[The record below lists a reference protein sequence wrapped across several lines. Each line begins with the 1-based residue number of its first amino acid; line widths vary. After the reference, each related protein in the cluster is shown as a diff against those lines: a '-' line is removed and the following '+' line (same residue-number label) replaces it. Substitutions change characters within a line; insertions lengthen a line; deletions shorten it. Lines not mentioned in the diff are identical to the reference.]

1 MPQEMTEYES
11 SHSRKRLF
19 GRYTDEEVKNTAS
32 PAKKYKYNTSGE
44 RLTTTKRKKGIQ
56 FSSMQQPPLIKQLKG
71 ILSEYPDND
80 QIIKEL
86 IQNAED
92 AGATVV
98 KILHDKRRINLVSE
112 QRGTA
117 PDYTKF
123 FKGPALCVYNDT
135 VFTDKDWEGIQMI
148 YSSEKEKD
156 PKTVGRF
163 GLGFKSVF
171 HMTDHP
177 CVISGTRVL
186 LIDPQQPTE
195 KVNATLDLCD
205 LDEYEEDGFD
215 VETFWLALENT
226 FCFRKQTLQNDEGF
240 KGTLFW
246 FPLREKPT
254 RLSETL
260 YSETKVENL
269 LNLFKSDASNVL
281 VFLKSIEQI
290 SLNKRDESRKIS
302 ETFQLKIEDKNG
314 SVRLSRQAFK
324 DRIQNQNISSECPDI
339 HSTIHLVIYML
350 SGDKEERQ
358 EWLVVNYFVNESASA
373 GFRKLIQDKNLGYSP
388 YVGVATPLKEIE
400 DDFEGHVFCF
410 LPLPKEGERLTGLP
424 VHVNG
429 FFALSQNRHH
439 MKWETEEQEGKPIDD
454 KSILWNKALIEE
466 ALPKAYELLV
476 LEIIEVSKKNSNDKI
491 SIRAVYNTLPTC
503 KSSPRKTHKRW
514 MELENKLYEYLDK
527 REMVYAMHTRE
538 WIGLRKAFFATF
550 RTLSSSEGDVSLQE
564 SVVRCFQKISVQY
577 VDVPFSLFDTLQAHF
592 PYIKDQTPKTLC
604 FQLKQQQQYKELT
617 GMDKMNILVYLL
629 KNEDTFAHLQDLE
642 LLPLA
647 SDKWVEF
654 RKGSQPVYLCSD
666 AEVKMFPGQENRIVM
681 ESSKLGPQLTEFIE
695 KICNSEIYQ
704 IQRLDVKLAKMLLTE
719 TIRFHFASN
728 ENIRWTKTSS
738 LPSQWLEHLWRVL
751 VKKDMVKYFKDIPL
765 VPILIQGSWTDP
777 DVIELVRLSDFIII
791 KEIEHTKE
799 CSLNDGLVKCLKAL
813 NVKVLP
819 SLPEWIQFESIQN
832 FVKRPTKEEI
842 IYLFGEVYNKIGEN
856 AVFKLNQAFEIDGQ
870 IRKVLIQFASSLVC
884 LEPELVEMFR
894 KLHLFRAVRSLKDEG
909 QYSSVVK
916 VKKVIPGNINFPV
929 GVDLPFLCIKVDTED
944 QHLIKLLDM
953 DIVTLEA
960 LILSTIKKLQV
971 SKSNDQVTTFMTFF
985 LVNFKLFENKSS
997 ICNYA
1002 AKLPF
1007 LTMGTMLHVP
1017 SDLFDPSCSL
1027 LQRLLIGESLFPE
1040 RSIEFSG
1047 RELEALRRL
1056 GLKSKENIN
1065 GSIMLK
1071 VANSLKLWMG
1081 DAQKSDDLSKKAD
1094 AFMEVLVDNPSLL
1107 DHYCNGSTTLGNA
1120 LMSIQCIPVVQTPP
1134 ENYPNGMPWFSKNV
1148 KLCKP
1153 GEAKHSKLSLFAG
1166 ATVPIVD
1173 CSSQKVI
1180 KYFKWEEYPSLEIV
1194 LNQLAYIRQHYKVNY
1209 KPDYVKATQQIY
1221 NYLHESKGKYLIL
1234 HDKLKDENIL
1244 WTGNSFVKP
1253 SSVIITNR
1261 EGDLDLKPYF
1271 YYVPEEFYNMNELFL
1286 QLGCNLEQNNELLLT
1301 TLQDIKFKHESAET
1315 INTSSLSNDTDIALR
1330 ILKCLAR
1337 KQNDGSF
1344 NVEESKMLM
1353 LVESPLSER
1362 LSLQPV
1368 SVCILDEDQ
1377 DELDEEEEKS
1387 LYIVNRIVPA
1397 IVAKDLG
1404 VKSMKRKTIIG
1415 ATEEFGVEEWGVH
1428 ESLTTRI
1435 RTLLEDGYTDGLSV
1449 PKELVQ
1455 NADDSGAT
1463 IVKFLYD
1470 ERKNDDAKRTEKLLS
1485 SDLRFCQGPALWV
1498 FNDSL
1503 FTEKDLQNITKL
1515 NGATKAES
1523 KDKIGK
1529 FGLGFC
1535 SVYNLTDV
1543 PCFISGKDMIIFD
1556 PHETYLDEARQSRG
1570 TGLRVRLSKQ
1580 NIIRRNV
1587 DQFKPYKSVF
1597 GCDLPDKIFTGYS
1610 GTLFRLP
1617 LRTDS
1622 QAARSEI
1629 CSKPYSKDEV
1639 VILLKQLIENAG
1651 NILLFTQNVKVL
1663 QIYYLPENA
1672 TDPSQAKLLFSVEKT
1687 TTCTQYSNG
1696 TDAMPAQSVLKRMPA
1711 VLENDGNFTE
1721 IHNVEI
1727 SQKLYESV
1735 LLKLQS
1741 IEHLGSS
1748 ATNWIVSWAL
1758 GTKGSLMLS
1767 KRMSKEGAVPL
1778 SAIAIPLTNKT
1789 DNCPLVLK
1797 DVPIGFYRV
1806 GHLFCFLPLPVQTDL
1821 HMHIN
1826 GCFSVRSDRRGLAWF
1841 SEDDKR
1847 SRDGITWNQALME
1860 DSVVQSFVNLLSY
1873 LSERNP
1879 KGYIYHSLWPLSGCI
1894 DVKAFLHSF
1903 YKKLISDNIKLFKG
1917 EHVWVSFDEVVYL
1930 DPAIRHTKMIGDIA
1944 FDFLG
1949 SVPISTGKHII
1960 EMPGQ
1965 ILSLLQNWNPERN
1978 SFFKKSM
1985 VDEEELMIHLLN
1997 SIDSVFW
2004 HNKLPQRNQML
2015 LHAMQCKSKK
2025 VIQKLQATKCIP
2037 TEPNNVLH
2045 RPNELVCPKSE
2056 IAGMFNVTDE
2066 KFPLKSEGFCTSKTL
2081 AKLNTLGMNNKYLT
2095 QAMLLQRCKTIHQLI
2110 TDCGN
2115 CALERSVQIIKYC
2128 GRLDVIQELQNDIA
2142 FIRELRQTLLMPVL
2156 HSPPNWRF
2164 TWKADKLD
2172 DVSNSYCTDHS
2183 KQKENSVRFGKPT
2196 CLFRESLS
2204 TCIGSVGLFVHENLL
2219 RRKCALPENLFE
2231 LLGVEKQP
2239 SLELLLQQLNHLS
2252 DEYRCPEQQLR
2263 SLDKIS
2269 KAVYEGLERLIV
2281 DKSEIEILEMECFQK
2296 IGDKPL
2302 IIMGKELVCSSKIAF
2317 QVKSECIPELYCLR
2331 EFDYKK
2337 KKVFKALGVKD
2348 HFTVEFLLSV
2358 LQRIYTDCLYRKCI
2372 DIDTVSCLLVNLC
2385 ESMKIE
2391 NIHYSD
2397 LKETEAII
2405 VAPDVDGF
2413 LRPTHELVIEDPA
2426 YKSSASLHI
2435 LHGNIP
2441 PDTGRALGVKS
2452 KQRKIVECFSTG
2464 FFEPFGQN
2472 ESLITRLTGILEDY
2486 PCDSSIMKEL
2496 LQNADDAS
2504 ATEIFF
2510 IKNYVTYDNEKIFGK
2525 EDLQGPSLCVFNN
2538 SYFTEDDFNGIRNL
2552 GVGSKREDPSK
2563 TGQYGI
2569 GFNAVYHL
2577 TDTPSFLTKGPGLG
2591 KDGQICIFDPMLSCL
2606 EGHATSE
2613 NPGIKCDA
2621 YFMKESF
2628 PNMLLGYPVIPS
2640 IEASGQGTIFRLPLR
2655 RYRSPISS
2663 NVMTPD
2669 KMDKVIESFKKDMF
2683 ESLLFLKNI
2692 KCIKVFN
2699 VSNGDLFEEFSV
2711 ERKLSEEDDICRKKY
2726 FSSIKEVAKGNL
2738 HVPHQNLCMQPIETF
2753 YKINIEDN
2761 TGHNENWLIV
2771 NSFGIEQTCEKK
2783 SSVMLALKAK
2793 AIGLTPVTAIAL
2805 PWPENETHTSL
2816 PATDKMRKIMEKK
2829 ITGKAFCFLPLPITT
2844 GLPFHVNGHFALDK
2858 ARTKLWSEGD
2868 RKSWNDF
2875 VLAELLSRTCIT
2887 ALQYLKEN
2895 FVCRH
2900 STEIFDKILIAQTL
2914 ERYHEYFPKWEKSSD
2929 NNWKLFVSNFY
2940 KIVIEEEV
2948 NIFPSTGRTYI
2959 DNSQPEENTHEIGLD
2974 WVSLSKSDDDF
2985 DGTFNVVSK
2994 HVTFSHP
3001 IFTDKDAHS
3010 VLYTLRTIGM
3020 KVIETPHWVSKS
3032 ISQSGIKYI
3041 PSCTPKS
3048 VIKFLK
3054 TFDDEN
3060 AAHCRIGKM
3069 NSRLEETMI
3078 SNVEALQSLLNYII
3092 RDENFTDKIDGLPLC
3107 LANNGLLK
3115 AFSKHAPLFCSDMC
3129 DILIGSADQFVHSE
3143 IIYMVNRNEYH
3154 TSKVIKTFEVDNLLS
3169 ILADTFD
3176 PADFASGMCVDWN
3189 KDAGVP
3195 IKPNIIERILFFIYS
3210 KSVKIN
3216 NTTMHESL
3224 DENLFQRN
3232 ICMFNDWSFLPTFH
3246 YVGSA
3251 KVFQLVPFCNSNR
3264 LYNKSYLPQH
3274 DTLNKV
3280 AKKLNVPCLDE
3291 SCFLKPDKR
3300 IASHLRRMLPSYER
3314 PVQLLECLSYYR
3326 PKFQMSKITHDE
3338 CVSVLNLFDGAIDQM
3353 KKNCDA
3359 LTLQNMFKKLPLF
3372 VSHQKEIVSIDNFVH
3387 VIVLLTGIPSDGIND
3402 WAQNTG
3408 ILLLK
3413 DTEKLRNLYKFL
3425 NFPTKSVIEVYIE
3438 KILPTFDLVPRSV
3451 WKVHIEYIKNTLL
3464 MRSLGQKFDHHQLNV
3479 IQQLKAIPFIHV
3491 IGKDKRV
3498 DQLYDCCHPVFSCM
3512 LSEDYFLP
3520 KEYRGHEWRE
3530 FLEIL
3535 GMIMKPTEKMLID
3548 FAQSLEAKI
3557 NNRINEETKKQSGAL
3572 VDCLFN
3578 GDWSEQTLAKMK
3590 NIRFVVPRK
3599 VDEKRTFLAKQ
3610 PGNAELLICFAGAVS
3625 DKHMDLCWSS
3635 QNLIFYLPF
3644 SENMRMF
3651 LGIYEYPP
3659 MDRIVQHCQNVTE
3672 VFKRE
3677 LEKNNISSLPFF
3689 VKSQMELLY
3698 SAFQKSYEESMQ
3710 QKFKVTPIV
3719 FHPEDNKMLLVR
3731 QVVVNLN
3738 EVDEIRPYL
3747 YKLPNCFG
3755 PYENLFQKL
3764 GSHRVPLCSDYSAVL
3779 AEIKQQYKEKPLPYN
3794 TLLFVQKALE
3804 NIIKLIDMEKEPL
3817 QNVAQVFIPD
3827 RNKVLV
3833 PSKKLTVSNNN
3844 EIEKRLEGKIDI
3856 DFFIGFKEL
3865 KIDCVRDPALPFEQW
3880 PKLLQPDVLTRE
3892 IVEEIS
3898 TDNIQEEDCIEAQ
3911 RIEYSLRSA
3920 PVVEGIIRLV
3930 KHQFKCDGESFHY
3943 SIENA
3948 IMQRL
3953 RSVKVTKVSG
3963 LKTFLKYKGQ
3973 KIEGTELNASCFIK
3987 SFENDTA
3994 DEVNFTG
4001 YELCFQKEA
4010 GEQTLTD
4017 LINDNHGLLT
4027 LVDLCTENRLGKR
4040 MTICLS
4046 QILRLLENSSE
4057 ISRRLDNL
4065 QIDAYDLPASWNVS
4079 IFPRPGTYVEEKFH
4093 AFLEQSISPFK
4104 VYEYMYVALEVEDST
4119 DLTDPVYM
4127 YADIW
4132 KENKR
4137 FHGASVLDITYDV
4150 NVGRKD
4156 EIITVPIYRLYRFK
4170 PKEQEI
4176 VQDLVAYDIEPIGSI
4191 PIDENFRRVRQ
4202 MLEDA
4207 WKLDETG
4214 RKAVIRRLWMQW
4226 HPDRNRDNREY
4237 AGRVFNYINEIV
4249 LKLEKKEII
4258 DDEITSDTGRMP
4270 PDMSR
4275 STFGSA
4281 SDAVYRR
4288 GCTLAA
4294 HFHDNRDDYNRSTRT
4309 GNFAHHRAEEAIVRH
4324 VGEAKRWHRQAVQ
4337 DYKAAISNITTGA
4350 DDLSFNWVCYKCHQ
4364 AAEKALKAA
4373 WFAKNANMARRK
4385 DHSLGNIANG
4395 LDDGL
4400 LFTEATSLE
4409 RITGDYSYMRY
4420 PDAVLGRHQI
4430 PSEMFDCKKAEKAVE
4445 ITKCI
4450 LDTIAELID

>member
-1 MPQEMTEYES
+1 MASASGGSVKKKKNIRYSEM
-11 SHSRKRLF
+11 K
-19 GRYTDEEVKNTAS
+19 
-32 PAKKYKYNTSGE
+32 
-44 RLTTTKRKKGIQ
+44 
-56 FSSMQQPPLIKQLKG
+56 QPPLIKQLKG
-71 ILSEYPDND
+71 ILSEYPDGG
-80 QIIKEL
+80 QILKEL

-92 AGATVV
+92 AGAKEVR
-98 KILHDKRRINLVSE
+98 ILHDKRRINQNTSNQCE
-112 QRGTA
+112 TT
-117 PDYTKF
+117 PIYTKF
-123 FKGPALCVYNDT
+123 FKGPALCVYNDA
-135 VFTDKDWEGIQMI
+135 VFSENDWEGIQMI
-148 YSSEKEKD
+148 YSSIKEED
-156 PKTVGRF
+156 PMKVGRF

-171 HMTDHP
+171 HITDFP
-177 CVISGTRVL
+177 CVISGDKVL
-186 LIDPQQPTE
+186 LINPQQSAE
-195 KVNATLDLCD
+195 RVNATLDLCA
-205 LDEYEEDGFD
+205 LEEYEEDGLD
-215 VETFWLALENT
+215 AEAFWEALEDT
-226 FCFRKQTLQNDEGF
+226 FGLCRQSLQEDGF
-240 KGTLFW
+240 QGTIFW
-246 FPLREKPT
+246 FPLRENPSD
-254 RLSETL
+254 LSETL
-260 YSETKVENL
+260 YNESKVN
-269 LNLFKSDASNVL
+269 NLFDSFASDASNIL
-281 VFLKSIEQI
+281 LFLKNIEKI
-290 SLNKRDESRKIS
+290 SLHTRDGDRKIS
-302 ETFQLKIEDKNG
+302 ETLQLEIEDKDG
-314 SVRLSRQAFK
+314 AVRRSRQAFK
-324 DRIQNQNISSECPDI
+324 DQIQNQNISSECPDI
-339 HSTIHLVIYML
+339 HSTIHLVIRML
-350 SGDKEERQ
+350 SGGTEKHQ

-373 GFRKLIQDKNLGYSP
+373 GFQKLIQDKNLGYSP
-388 YVGVATPLKEIE
+388 YVGVATPLKEID

-476 LEIIEVSKKNSNDKI
+476 LEIIKVSVKNSNDDI
-491 SIRAVYNTLPTC
+491 SIKAVYNTLPTC

-514 MELENKLYEYLDK
+514 MELENKLYEYLGK
-527 REMVYAMHTRE
+527 REILYGMHTQE
-538 WIGLRKAFFATF
+538 WIDLRRAFFATF
-550 RTLSSSEGDVSLQE
+550 RTLSSNEGDVALQE

-577 VDVPFSLFDTLQAHF
+577 VDIPFSLFDTLQSHF
-592 PYIKDQTPKTLC
+592 PYIKDLTPESLAL
-604 FQLKQQQQYKELT
+604 QLKQQQQYKQLT
-617 GMDKMNILVYLL
+617 HKDKINILGYLL
-629 KNEDTFAHLQDLE
+629 GNEAILQDLE

-647 SDKWVEF
+647 SDKWIEF
-654 RKGSQPVYLCSD
+654 RKGSQPIYLCSD
-666 AEVKMFPGQENRIVM
+666 AFVKMFPGQENRIVM
-681 ESSKLGPQLTEFIE
+681 ESAKLGPQLTEFIE
-695 KICNSEIYQ
+695 KICNSESYQ
-704 IQRLDVKLAKMLLTE
+704 IQRLDIKLAKMLMTQTLQC
-719 TIRFHFASN
+719 HFGSV
-728 ENIRWTKTSS
+728 ENVRWTKSSS
-738 LPSQWLEHLWRVL
+738 LPIQWMEHLWHVL
-751 VKKDMVKYFKDIPL
+751 INKDMVKYFKDIPL

-791 KEIEHTKE
+791 KEIEHIKE
-799 CSLNDGLVKCLKAL
+799 CGLNDGLVKCLKAL

-856 AVFKLNQAFEIDGQ
+856 AVFKLNQALEMDGQ
-870 IRKVLIQFASSLVC
+870 IREVLIQFASSLVC

-894 KLHLFRAVRSLKDEG
+894 KLHLFRAGRSLEDEG

-916 VKKVIPGNINFPV
+916 VEKVIPENINFPV

-971 SKSNDQVTTFMTFF
+971 SKSSGQVTTFMTFF
-985 LVNFKLFENKSS
+985 LVNFKLFENKDS
-997 ICNYA
+997 ICNNA

-1007 LTMGTMLHVP
+1007 LTMDTMLHVP

-1047 RELEALRRL
+1047 RELEALRSL
-1056 GLKSKENIN
+1056 GLKSKENLN
-1065 GSIMLK
+1065 GCIMLK

-1134 ENYPNGMPWFSKNV
+1134 ENYPNGLPWFSKNV

-1153 GEAKHSKLSLFAG
+1153 DKAKHSKLSLFAG

-1194 LNQLAYIRQHYKVNY
+1194 LNQLAYIRQHYKVKY

-1234 HDKLKDENIL
+1234 HDTLKDENIL
-1244 WTGNSFVKP
+1244 WTGYSFVKP
-1253 SSVIITNR
+1253 SSVIITKR

-1271 YYVPEEFYNMNELFL
+1271 YYVPEEFHNMNELFL

-1315 INTSSLSNDTDIALR
+1315 INTSSLSHDTEIALK

-1337 KQNDGSF
+1337 KQNDGSL

-1353 LVESPLSER
+1353 LVENPLPER

-1387 LYIVNRIVPA
+1387 LYIVNPIVPA
-1397 IVAKDLG
+1397 NVAKDLG

-1435 RTLLEDGYTDGLSV
+1435 RTLLEEGYTDGLSV

-1597 GCDLPDKIFTGYS
+1597 GCDLPDKSFTGYS

-1687 TTCTQYSNG
+1687 TTCTKYSNG
-1696 TDAMPAQSVLKRMPA
+1696 TDAIPAQSVLKRMPA
-1711 VLENDGNFTE
+1711 VLENDGNFNE

-1741 IEHLGSS
+1741 NEHLGSS

-1789 DNCPLVLK
+1789 DKCPLVLK

-1806 GHLFCFLPLPVQTDL
+1806 GHLFCFLPLPIQTDL
-1821 HMHIN
+1821 QMHIN
-1826 GCFSVRSDRRGLAWF
+1826 GCFSVMPDRRGLAWF

-1879 KGYIYHSLWPLSGCI
+1879 KGYIYHSLWPLSGCN
-1894 DVKAFLHSF
+1894 DVNAFLHSF
-1903 YKKLISDNIKLFKG
+1903 YKKLILDNIKLFKG
-1917 EHVWVSFDEVVYL
+1917 EHAWVSFDEVVYL
-1930 DPAIRHTKMIGDIA
+1930 DPAIRHNKMIGHIA

-1960 EMPGQ
+1960 EMPGH
-1965 ILSLLQNWNPERN
+1965 ILSLLQNWNPESN
-1978 SFFKKSM
+1978 SLFKESM

-2004 HNKLPQRNQML
+2004 QNKLPQRNQMI
-2015 LHAMQCKSKK
+2015 LHAVQCKSKT

-2045 RPNELVCPKSE
+2045 RPNELICPTSE
-2056 IAGMFNVTDE
+2056 IAGMFNVIDE
-2066 KFPLKSEGFCTSKTL
+2066 KFPLKSEGFCTNKIL
-2081 AKLNTLGMNNKYLT
+2081 DKLNALGMNNKYLT
-2095 QAMLLQRCKTIHQLI
+2095 RAMLLQRCKTINHLI

-2128 GRLDVIQELQNDIA
+2128 GRFDVIQELKKDIA

-2156 HSPPNWRF
+2156 HSPPYWRF
-2164 TWKADKLD
+2164 TWKADKLSD
-2172 DVSNSYCTDHS
+2172 NVSNSYCTDHS
-2183 KQKENSVRFGKPT
+2183 KQKEKSVRFEKPT
-2196 CLFRESLS
+2196 CLFRENLS

-2239 SLELLLQQLNHLS
+2239 SLELLLQQLDHLS
-2252 DEYRCPEQQLR
+2252 DEYCCPEQQFS

-2269 KAVYEGLERLIV
+2269 KSVYEELGRLIG
-2281 DKSEIEILEMECFQK
+2281 DKSETEILEMECFQE

-2302 IIMGKELVCSSKIAF
+2302 IIMGKDLVCSSKIAF
-2317 QVKSECIPELYCLR
+2317 QVKSECIPELYCLQ

-2348 HFTVEFLLSV
+2348 HFTVEFLISV
-2358 LQRIYTDCLYRKCI
+2358 LQRIYTNCLYRTCM

-2385 ESMKIE
+2385 ESME
-2391 NIHYSD
+2391 NESIHYSD
-2397 LKETEAII
+2397 LKETEALI
-2405 VAPDVDGF
+2405 VAPDIDGF

-2426 YKSSASLHI
+2426 YKSSASLHV

-2441 PDTGRALGVKS
+2441 PDIGRALGVKS
-2452 KQRKIVECFSTG
+2452 KQRKIVEFFSSG

-2472 ESLITRLTGILEDY
+2472 ESLVTRLNGILEDY

-2496 LQNADDAS
+2496 IQNADDAN
-2504 ATEIFF
+2504 ATEIFL
-2510 IKNYVTYDNEKIFGK
+2510 IKNYVSYNKEKIFGN
-2525 EDLQGPSLCVFNN
+2525 EELQGPSLCVFNN
-2538 SYFTEDDFNGIRNL
+2538 SYFTENDFNGIRNL
-2552 GVGSKREDPSK
+2552 GIGSKREDPSK

-2591 KDGQICIFDPMLSCL
+2591 KGGQICIFDPMMSCL
-2606 EGHATSE
+2606 EGHATPE

-2621 YFMKESF
+2621 DLMEDSF
-2628 PNMLLGYPVIPS
+2628 PDMLLGYPAIPS
-2640 IEASGQGTIFRLPLR
+2640 MEASGQGTIFRLPLR
-2655 RYRSPISS
+2655 KSKSLISS
-2663 NVMTPD
+2663 NVMTTD
-2669 KMDKVIESFKKDMF
+2669 KMDTVIEAFKEDMF

-2692 KCIKVFN
+2692 KCIKVLN
-2699 VSNGDLFEEFSV
+2699 ISNGDLCEEFSV
-2711 ERKLSEEDDICRKKY
+2711 ETRLSEDHAISRKKY
-2726 FSSIKEVAKGNL
+2726 FSSVKEIAKANVGVQHLNL
-2738 HVPHQNLCMQPIETF
+2738 YMQPIETC
-2753 YKINIEDN
+2753 YKFEIVDSK
-2761 TGHNENWLIV
+2761 GRNECWLIV
-2771 NSFGIEQTCEKK
+2771 NRFGIKQPKEKYSNVIAAVK
-2783 SSVMLALKAK
+2783 EKE
-2793 AIGLTPVTAIAL
+2793 IGLTPMVAIAL
-2805 PWPENETHTSL
+2805 PWPKNETH
-2816 PATDKMRKIMEKK
+2816 PCVDNDKKK
-2829 ITGKAFCFLPLPITT
+2829 IKENNLTGKAFCFLPLPVST

-2858 ARTKLWSEGD
+2858 ARTKLWSEGH

-2875 VLAELLSRTCIT
+2875 VIAELLSQVCIE
-2887 ALQYLKEN
+2887 AINYLKEN
-2895 FVCRH
+2895 YVLKHFSEVFDERLRVHTLEKYHEFFPKYENVSDTYWKSFV
-2900 STEIFDKILIAQTL
+2900 SSFYQTL
-2914 ERYHEYFPKWEKSSD
+2914 
-2929 NNWKLFVSNFY
+2929 
-2940 KIVIEEEV
+2940 IEEESS
-2948 NIFPSTGRTYI
+2948 IFPYKGKTNVDKNI
-2959 DNSQPEENTHEIGLD
+2959 PEENSKELD
-2974 WVSLSKSDDDF
+2974 LNWVSLSKSDKDF
-2985 DGTFNVVSK
+2985 NGTFNVVSK
-2994 HVTFSHP
+2994 YINGP
-3001 IFTDKDAHS
+3001 IYDFRNPLFTKKDSMS
-3010 VLYTLRTIGM
+3010 VQNTLRKIGM
-3020 KVIETPHWVSKS
+3020 KVIETPLWVSNS
-3032 ISQSGIKYI
+3032 IFHSGVEYI
-3041 PSCTPKS
+3041 PTCSPES
-3048 VIKFLK
+3048 VITFLK

-3060 AAHCRIGKM
+3060 ASCCRIGIM
-3069 NSRLEETMI
+3069 DSRLEETTI
-3078 SNVEALQSLLNYII
+3078 SDVMSLQSLLNYINH
-3092 RDENFTDKIDGLPLC
+3092 DEKLTDKIEGLPLC
-3107 LANNGLLK
+3107 LTNRGFLK
-3115 AFSKHAPLFCSDMC
+3115 TFSKNTPLFCSDMC
-3129 DILIGSADQFVHSE
+3129 DVLLGSADQFVHTKV
-3143 IIYMVNRNEYH
+3143 IPMVNRNEYH
-3154 TSKVIKTFEVDNLLS
+3154 SAKVVKTFEVENLVSLV
-3169 ILADTFD
+3169 AETFD
-3176 PADFASGMCVDWN
+3176 PTVFASENSILWD
-3189 KDAGVP
+3189 KKAGSP
-3195 IKPNIIERILFFIYS
+3195 LKPEIIERILSFIHLKSLEHSKDGILDQTLFFG
-3210 KSVKIN
+3210 
-3216 NTTMHESL
+3216 
-3224 DENLFQRN
+3224 N
-3232 ICMFNDWSFLPTFH
+3232 IFRFNEWSFLPSFH
-3246 YVGSA
+3246 CFGTEMI
-3251 KVFQLVPFCNSNR
+3251 FELVPFSKRNN
-3264 LYNKSYLPQH
+3264 LYDKSFLLQH
-3274 DTLNKV
+3274 ETLNKV
-3280 AKKLNVPCLDE
+3280 IQRLNLPQLDS
-3291 SCFLKPDKR
+3291 SCFSKHAQRLVY
-3300 IASHLRRMLPSYER
+3300 HLRRILPSHER
-3314 PVQLLECLSYYR
+3314 PVQLLECLFYYR
-3326 PKFQMSKITHDE
+3326 SKLQMSKPTPDDCI
-3338 CVSVLNLFDGAIDQM
+3338 SVLNFFDGVIGQM
-3353 KKNCDA
+3353 KKYVDVF
-3359 LTLQNMFKKLPLF
+3359 TLKNMLKNLPLYI
-3372 VSHQKEIVSIDNFVH
+3372 SHQREIVSVEGYGNV
-3387 VIVLLTGIPSDGIND
+3387 VVLPIGIPSAGIND

-3413 DTEKLRNLYKFL
+3413 DTEKLLNLYKFL
-3425 NFPTKSVIEVYIE
+3425 DFQTKTEIEVYNETI
-3438 KILPTFDLVPRSV
+3438 IPTFQEIPRCA
-3451 WKVHIEYIKNTLL
+3451 WGEHIEYIKNKIL
-3464 MRSLGQKFDHHQLNV
+3464 MTSFGQKFDRVQSNV
-3479 IQQLKAIPFIHV
+3479 IQQLKAIPFV
-3491 IGKDKRV
+3491 PVMGKYKRV
-3498 DQLYDCCHPVFSCM
+3498 NQLYDCTHPVFSCM
-3512 LSEDYFLP
+3512 LSEDNYLP
-3520 KEYRGHEWRE
+3520 KIYRGYEWSKFVE
-3530 FLEIL
+3530 TL
-3535 GMIMKPTEKMLID
+3535 GLIMEPTEEMLIY

-3557 NNRINEETKKQSGAL
+3557 NNPINKVTVEQSTAL
-3572 VDCLFN
+3572 VNCLFN
-3578 GDWSEQTLAKMK
+3578 GEWSNQTLFKMK
-3590 NIRFVVPRK
+3590 DIRFVVP
-3599 VDEKRTFLAKQ
+3599 EKIDKERSVIAKQ
-3610 PGNAELLICFAGAVS
+3610 PSNADLLICFSGSVS
-3625 DKHMDLCWSS
+3625 EKYKDHCWSS
-3635 QNLIFYLPF
+3635 QNLISSLPPTK
-3644 SENMRMF
+3644 SMTMS
-3651 LGIYEYPP
+3651 LGIHEYPP
-3659 MDRIVQHCQNVTE
+3659 IDRIVQHCQNVAE
-3672 VFKRE
+3672 VFKIE
-3677 LEKNNISSLPFF
+3677 LEKDNISIRPFF
-3689 VKSQMELLY
+3689 VKYQMELLY
-3698 SAFQKSYEESMQ
+3698 SQFQKCFEESMKH
-3710 QKFKVTPIV
+3710 KFQVTPIV
-3719 FHPEDNKMLLVR
+3719 FHPEDKKMLLVR
-3731 QVVVNLN
+3731 QVVVNLKEEE
-3738 EVDEIRPYL
+3738 EVRPYL

-3755 PYENLFQKL
+3755 PYEELFENL
-3764 GSHRVPLCSDYSAVL
+3764 GSHKVPLCSDYSSVL
-3779 AEIKQQYKEKPLPYN
+3779 AEIKQQFKEWPVPFNILACIR
-3794 TLLFVQKALE
+3794 KALE
-3804 NIIKLIDMEKEPL
+3804 NIVLLIDKEREPF
-3817 QNVAQVFIPD
+3817 QDVSEIFIPD
-3827 RNKVLV
+3827 RNNVLV
-3833 PSKKLTVSNNN
+3833 PSNTLTISNNN
-3844 EIEKRLEGKIDI
+3844 EIEKRLEGKIKVH
-3856 DFFIGFKEL
+3856 FFVGFKEL
-3865 KIDCVRDPALPFEQW
+3865 NIDIVRDPSMPFENW
-3880 PKLLQPDVLTRE
+3880 PRHLKPDILSSE
-3892 IVEEIS
+3892 IIEEIS
-3898 TDNIQEEDCIEAQ
+3898 TDDVDIYECNVAQ
-3911 RIEYSLRSA
+3911 RIEYSLRSG
-3920 PVVEGIIRLV
+3920 PVVEGILRLV
-3930 KHQFKCDGESFHY
+3930 KHQYKSDNATFSS

-3948 IMQRL
+3948 IMERL
-3953 RSVKVTKVSG
+3953 KNVRVTRVSG
-3963 LKTFLKYKGQ
+3963 LKTYLRYKGQ
-3973 KIEGTELNASCFIK
+3973 VIEGTDLEASCFIK
-3987 SFENDTA
+3987 SDSKVQTE
-3994 DEVNFTG
+3994 DEKATTVH
-4001 YELCFQKEA
+4001 ELYFQKEDSDD
-4010 GEQTLTD
+4010 QILTD
-4017 LINDNHGLLT
+4017 LLDDKDGL
-4027 LVDLCTENRLGKR
+4027 VKMIDLCTYERLDKQ
-4040 MTICLS
+4040 MIQYLS
-4046 QILRLLENSSE
+4046 QILRLLDNFSE
-4057 ISRRLDNL
+4057 ISRKLDRLN
-4065 QIDAYDLPASWNVS
+4065 IEAYDLPASWNVS

-4104 VYEYMYVALEVEDST
+4104 IYEYMYVAIEVEYPS
-4119 DLTDPVYM
+4119 DLIEPVYM
-4127 YADIW
+4127 YAHIL

-4137 FHGASVLDITYDV
+4137 HHGASVLDITYNV
-4150 NVGRKD
+4150 NIGRID
-4156 EIITVPIYRLYRFK
+4156 DITVPIYKLYRFK
-4170 PKEQEI
+4170 PKKLKEVKE
-4176 VQDLVAYDIEPIGSI
+4176 LVMYDIEPIGSI
-4191 PIDENFRRVRQ
+4191 PIDENFRRVRK
-4202 MLEDA
+4202 MLQDA
-4207 WKLDETG
+4207 WTLDETG
-4214 RKAVIRRLWMQW
+4214 RKMVIRRLWLQW
-4226 HPDRNRDNREY
+4226 HPDRNREHREY
-4237 AGRVFNYINEIV
+4237 AGRLFNYINEIV
-4249 LKLEKKEII
+4249 VRLENNELI
-4258 DDEITSDTGRMP
+4258 DAEITSDTGRMP

-4309 GNFAHHRAEEAIVRH
+4309 GNFAHHRAEKAIVQH

-4364 AAEKALKAA
+4364 ATEKALKAA

-4400 LFTEATSLE
+4400 LLTKATSLE

-4420 PDAVLGRHQI
+4420 PDAVLGRHEI

-4450 LDTIAELID
+4450 LDTTAELID